1 MIMGL
6 IKAVLSAGSTTLADQ
21 WKEFFICEAIPNDT
35 LLVKGEKRTSKKS
48 SNTKGS
54 DNIITNGSVISVAD
68 GQCMII
74 VDQGKIVEVCAEPGA
89 FTWDASTEPS
99 IFTGNLGDS
108 IKESFKTWGK
118 RITFGGDTGH
128 DQRIYYVN
136 TKEILDNK
144 FGTTNAI
151 PFRVV
156 DSKIGLDIDVSIR
169 CNGIYS
175 FRITDPVVFYSN
187 ITGNVSDEYKMSD
200 IAGQLK
206 TEFVDGLQPAVAK
219 LSDLEIRPNQIPGH
233 VEELK
238 TGINEALKERWG
250 AKRGM
255 AVENISMNPI
265 TLSDEDQELIKNA
278 QRTAMYKDP
287 TMAAAKMVDAQSEA
301 MVTAAGNQAGA
312 MTGFLGMGM
321 AMNAGGANNAQALFE
336 MGQQQQAQ
344 AQAANAQAQAGAAT
358 ATAGSWTCS
367 CGTVNTGNFCTNC
380 GGKKPEVSAPA
391 FCPNCG
397 NKLDPQNP
405 AKFCPNCGSK
415 VQ

>member
-1 MIMGL
+1 MGL

-128 DQRIYYVN
+128 DQRVYYVN
-136 TKEILDNK
+136 TKEIIDNK

-187 ITGNVSDEYKMSD
+187 ISGNVSDEYKMSD

-255 AVENISMNPI
+255 TVESISMNPI

-344 AQAANAQAQAGAAT
+344 AQAQAQAANAQTQAGA
-358 ATAGSWTCS
+358 ATAGSWTCG

-380 GGKKPEVSAPA
+380 GGKKPEVSGPA

-397 NKLDPQNP
+397 SKLDPQNP

>member
-1 MIMGL
+1 MGL

-255 AVENISMNPI
+255 TVENISMNPI

>member
-1 MIMGL
+1 MGL